1 MICAYAGWEE
11 GWFKVSS
18 FINFILGLF
27 TRKDIFTFYLGGR
40 ERPALLTSLTDSS
53 L

>member
-1 MICAYAGWEE
+1 MICVYAGWEE
-11 GWFKVSS
+11 GWFKISS

-27 TRKDIFTFYLGGR
+27 TRKDIYLGGR
-40 ERPALLTSLTDSS
+40 ERAALLTFLTDSS